1 MGLTMRR
8 IGRRAWSRSLQGPR
22 AESKVLA
29 QEAARRARAAADCG
43 RLASPGKTMRAATS
57 LKTRY
62 RVRLG
67 EPNFRWRQ
75 YVFAALL
82 PTFAQ
87 VCFAQDSA
95 RSGPLY
101 DELARMDS
109 ALFEA
114 AFVTC
119 SADKFRAM
127 FTEDAE
133 FYHDRTGASYGDA
146 ARTLKSCPRDDG
158 VTRTLVPGSLEVYPM
173 QDYGAIQLGRHI
185 FARAGEP
192 GSEVAQFVHLWKRE
206 GTAWKL
212 ARVLSFDHHPSP
224 QQ

>member
-1 MGLTMRR
+1 MHTPISLTIKHRDR
-8 IGRRAWSRSLQGPR
+8 FGGS
-22 AESKVLA
+22 
-29 QEAARRARAAADCG
+29 
-43 RLASPGKTMRAATS
+43 
-57 LKTRY
+57 
-62 RVRLG
+62 
-67 EPNFRWRQ
+67 NFRWHPR
-75 YVFAALL
+75 VVATLLALL
-82 PTFAQ
+82 AQ
-87 VCFAQDSA
+87 VCFADDSS

-119 SADKFRAM
+119 NAEEFRAI

-146 ARTLKSCPRDDG
+146 VRTLKSCPRDNG

-173 QDYGAIQLGRHI
+173 QDYGAIQIGRHT

-192 GSEVAQFVHLWKRE
+192 GSEVAQFVHLWKRD
-206 GTAWKL
+206 GASWKL
-212 ARVLSFDHHPSP
+212 ARVLSFDHRPSP
-224 QQ
+224 SQKK

>member
-1 MGLTMRR
+1 
-8 IGRRAWSRSLQGPR
+8 
-22 AESKVLA
+22 
-29 QEAARRARAAADCG
+29 
-43 RLASPGKTMRAATS
+43 MRASTS
-57 LKTRY
+57 PTIRRRSRPSDLIA
-62 RVRLG
+62 RLCSLCA
-67 EPNFRWRQ
+67 
-75 YVFAALL
+75 AALL
-82 PTFAQ
+82 AALSP
-87 VCFAQDSA
+87 VGSAQDFA

-119 SADKFRAM
+119 DADKFKAI

-146 ARTLKSCPRDDG
+146 VRTLKSCPRDNG

-173 QDYGAIQLGRHI
+173 QSYGAIQIGRHT
-185 FARAGEP
+185 FARAGEA

-206 GTAWKL
+206 GDAWRL
-212 ARVLSFDHHPSP
+212 ARVLSFDHRPSVH
-224 QQ
+224 QKQ

>member
-1 MGLTMRR
+1 
-8 IGRRAWSRSLQGPR
+8 
-22 AESKVLA
+22 
-29 QEAARRARAAADCG
+29 
-43 RLASPGKTMRAATS
+43 MRALTS
-57 LKTRY
+57 LNARY
-62 RVRLG
+62 RSHLRDS
-67 EPNFRWRQ
+67 NFRWRRRA
-75 YVFAALL
+75 VVALL
-82 PTFAQ
+82 AAFAQ

-119 SADKFRAM
+119 DADKFRAI

-133 FYHDRTGASYGDA
+133 FYHDRTGASHGDDV
-146 ARTLKSCPRDDG
+146 RTLKSCPRDNG

-173 QDYGAIQLGRHI
+173 QGYGAIQIGRHT

-206 GTAWKL
+206 GDTWKL
-212 ARVLSFDHHPSP
+212 ARVLSFDHRPSP
-224 QQ
+224 Q